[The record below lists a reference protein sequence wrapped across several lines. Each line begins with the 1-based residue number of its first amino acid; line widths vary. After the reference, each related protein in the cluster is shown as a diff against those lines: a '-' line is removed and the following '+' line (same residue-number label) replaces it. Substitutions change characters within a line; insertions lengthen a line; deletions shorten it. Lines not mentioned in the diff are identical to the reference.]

1 MKAIKQLSNIMNKI
15 RFSFNIKKKKL
26 FYIKQINFLFFFLFF
41 LINEMF

>member
-26 FYIKQINFLFFFLFF
+26 FYIKKKKIIFFFLIY

>member
-15 RFSFNIKKKKL
+15 RFLFKIKKKKL
-26 FYIKQINFLFFFLFF
+26 FYIKQINFLFFFLIY